1 MSPLP
6 RVVNQGA
13 TQRPA
18 AVTRGE
24 AEMRRDISR
33 LLAIG
38 GINGA
43 VEPLNR
49 VLDGLDEERV
59 GAVAVVG
66 NIGAA
71 ERRPETYRAIFKT
84 LGRSGRPAYW
94 VPGPGD
100 APFRDYLRESANMEV
115 VYPQLHGLHGT
126 VALGPGHVLFA
137 GMGGEIAD
145 DPDADRSEESSLR
158 YPGWEAEYRLK
169 TIREFKDYPMVF
181 LFTSPPAYKGG
192 REPGSAAL
200 TELIKTYR
208 PRVAIVAGD
217 GVAEGWVAK
226 TLVVC
231 PGRLD
236 RGQYA
241 FVDLDDLSVE
251 VGTVAEQPWPERL
264 DNRKETSR
272 GT

>member
-1 MSPLP
+1 
-6 RVVNQGA
+6 
-13 TQRPA
+13 
-18 AVTRGE
+18 
-24 AEMRRDISR
+24 MRRDISR

-49 VLDGLDEERV
+49 LLDGLDDEHV
-59 GAVAVVG
+59 GAVTVVG

-71 ERRPETYRAIFKT
+71 SKPETYRAIFKT
-84 LGRSGRPAYW
+84 LGRAGRPSYW

-115 VYPQLHGLHGT
+115 IYPQLHGLHGT
-126 VALGPGHVLFA
+126 VALGPGPMLFA
-137 GMGGEIAD
+137 GMGGEIVD
-145 DPDADRSEESSLR
+145 DPDTDRSEESSLR

-169 TIREFKDYPMVF
+169 TIREFKDYPKVF
-181 LFTSPPAYKGG
+181 LFTSQPAYRRGHG
-192 REPGSAAL
+192 
-200 TELIKTYR
+200 R
-208 PRVAIVAGD
+208 PRVAVVAGD
-217 GVAEGWVAK
+217 GAAEGWVAK

-241 FVDLDDLSVE
+241 LVDLDDLSVE
-251 VGTVAEQPWPERL
+251 VGTVAEQ
-264 DNRKETSR
+264 TVA
-272 GT
+272 